1 MDKNKKTLIIGG
13 SAGAAVLVALIVVSI
28 ALANRPSALIVRG
41 FINTISDAERIE
53 LFDVADDVAN
63 GGSIAVSAD
72 LDKIASD
79 DVTVQAKL
87 YSNVRD
93 LKSAFEMTVAE
104 DDEAVLQTRVFYNQD
119 RFAFTCPELVDGA
132 YGINIKNLSKNL
144 PGSIFDPDEETD
156 YSLTEEQYEYFMNL
170 RDTARNNANLE
181 HDMMNM
187 NAKYRKLLIEKLVK
201 YSDVGRSSKTI
212 TAGGEKIHCTLI
224 SLSIDQDALALATQ
238 ELIDYA
244 NNDKELEKLLYR
256 LASNG
261 SFYDDK
267 DEFVD
272 EFYDAIDD
280 IEDSLDDLKDQ
291 DIELKVDFYITSSGR
306 RIAQIDAEL
315 EADGEDYEVSVILG
329 KNVAKSKEIS
339 LTAKDK
345 TTRESYAL
353 IYKVE
358 EDSSGRYAAEFRYEE
373 TSPIRHY
380 DWDGGDGGSG
390 GSGKNKDLETDKTVI
405 KVEWDRKS
413 GDFKLKFVDE
423 WDEEYVIKGSLLQ
436 KGDRYIFVLTNI
448 RADDEVV
455 PYVKSLELTITVDR
469 HDPIPNGAAR
479 YKEITKMDAREFKH
493 LVEDIEDGVE
503 SLWDEYF
510 DRW

>member
-1 MDKNKKTLIIGG
+1 MDKNKKTRIIGG

-132 YGINIKNLSKNL
+132 YGFNIKNLSKNL

-201 YSDVGRSSKTI
+201 R
-212 TAGGEKIHCTLI
+212 C
-224 SLSIDQDALALATQ
+224 
-238 ELIDYA
+238 
-244 NNDKELEKLLYR
+244 
-256 LASNG
+256 
-261 SFYDDK
+261 
-267 DEFVD
+267 
-272 EFYDAIDD
+272 
-280 IEDSLDDLKDQ
+280 
-291 DIELKVDFYITSSGR
+291 
-306 RIAQIDAEL
+306 
-315 EADGEDYEVSVILG
+315 
-329 KNVAKSKEIS
+329 S
-339 LTAKDK
+339 LTA
-345 TTRESYAL
+345 
-353 IYKVE
+353 
-358 EDSSGRYAAEFRYEE
+358 
-373 TSPIRHY
+373 
-380 DWDGGDGGSG
+380 
-390 GSGKNKDLETDKTVI
+390 
-405 KVEWDRKS
+405 
-413 GDFKLKFVDE
+413 
-423 WDEEYVIKGSLLQ
+423 
-436 KGDRYIFVLTNI
+436 
-448 RADDEVV
+448 
-455 PYVKSLELTITVDR
+455 
-469 HDPIPNGAAR
+469 
-479 YKEITKMDAREFKH
+479 DARSPPGQNSMTMYGLPRTFPCPYE
-493 LVEDIEDGVE
+493 
-503 SLWDEYF
+503 
-510 DRW
+510 